1 MFPFAQLNAPDPL
14 PNDHQ
19 PNRPPSRLDV
29 QRQHLEHQKMYHLNT
44 MVVDQ
49 SQSSIDRQIVN
60 RQQILE
66 ATANELSLSERLRQ
80 RIASVLISAGQRIEP
95 DACPRESRLNA

>member
-1 MFPFAQLNAPDPL
+1 MFPFILSNVQDPF
-14 PNDHQ
+14 PPDHQ
-19 PNRPPSRLDV
+19 SNRPPSRLDV

-49 SQSSIDRQIVN
+49 SQSNIDRQVMV

-66 ATANELSLSERLRQ
+66 ATANQLSLTERLRQ
-80 RIASVLISAGQRIEP
+80 RIASILISTGQRIEP
-95 DACPRESRLNA
+95 DACPQEPQFNA